1 MKIIDYFLK
10 IIFFFLFL
18 YYKYLIVFSYKC
30 FFKYNNLNI
39 SNNVSQRTLKFNN
52 KYNALQFLQK
62 CVNNTLKDQILLSYN
77 YIIIPKISIII
88 PLHNCQ
94 LTIETTIKSIQYQNL
109 YKFEIIL
116 VNDFSSDNTSIV
128 IKNMQKEDKRIKFIN
143 NKKNMGILYSRC
155 IGALKSK
162 GNYIFVLD
170 NDDLFS
176 DHKILK
182 TIFIKAK
189 KNNFDIVEFKAFDIS
204 SYNPDIN
211 DFKDDYFNHHQ
222 KNIILHQP
230 ELGLFPISK
239 KNKYYPNNYHLW
251 GKCFLSR
258 IYKKAVNSLGIKRFS
273 IYNCWTEDISI
284 LIIIFNLAESYIFLD
299 IYGIFHLISRNTTTF
314 KLPKVQLL
322 FSNIYLL
329 DILIDF
335 LKNDEKSKIY
345 AVYKALKFK
354 QNELIT
360 NKKASS
366 YFKEVLKKLL
376 DCKFINKKDKMKLL
390 KKFKF
395 MFN

>member
-1 MKIIDYFLK
+1 MKINDYLLK
-10 IIFFFLFL
+10 IIIFFLFV
-18 YYKYLIVFSYKC
+18 YYKYIIVFSYKY
-30 FFKYNNLNI
+30 FFKYNDLNV
-39 SNNVSQRTLKFNN
+39 SNNVSQRKFNI

-62 CVNNTLKDQILLSYN
+62 CLNNTLKEQILLSYN

-94 LTIETTIKSIQYQNL
+94 LTIETTIKSIQYQNF

-128 IKNMQKEDKRIKFIN
+128 VHNMQKEDKRIKLIN

-162 GNYIFVLD
+162 GNYIFILD

-182 TIFIKAK
+182 TIYIKAK
-189 KNNFDIVEFKAFDIS
+189 KNNFDVVEFKAFDIS

-211 DFKDDYFNHHQ
+211 DFKDDFFNHHQ

-230 ELGLFPISK
+230 QLGLFPISK

-258 IYKKAVNSLGIKRFS
+258 IYKKAVNSLGI
-273 IYNCWTEDISI
+273 ISI

-335 LKNDEKSKIY
+335 LKNDEKSKIF

-360 NKKASS
+360 NKKASV
-366 YFKEVLKKLL
+366 YFKKVLKKIF
-376 DCKFINKKDKMKLL
+376 DCKFINKKDKMILL
-390 KKFKF
+390 KKFK
-395 MFN
+395 